1 MNKYKKIIPI
11 VILASLFFFSISRMN
26 NQHCC
31 NHLKPMITKSNPTQS
46 PVKKENKETKKPK
59 KQRNK
64 YSR

>member
-31 NHLKPMITKSNPTQS
+31 NHPKSVINKNPMQS
-46 PVKKENKETKKPK
+46 TVKKETKETEKHK